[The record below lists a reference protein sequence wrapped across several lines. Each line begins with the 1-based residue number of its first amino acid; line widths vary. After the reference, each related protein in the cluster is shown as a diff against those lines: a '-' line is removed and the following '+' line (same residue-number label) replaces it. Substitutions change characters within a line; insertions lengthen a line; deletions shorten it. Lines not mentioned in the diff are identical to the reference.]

1 MKLISVRWLTA
12 LLMALA
18 ANFAAAQNSC
28 VEDFGCTLPIV
39 TSTTNIEGGKR
50 TTTGWYAGLVWQLGG
65 QQGMTPNLVL
75 GVRELSVDKT
85 QLVSGGDVH
94 LRVSFR
100 NSQLSLDSVRFAY
113 ANGRTNLIG
122 NLGVGYSFRHASPL
136 VTAAAQ
142 VDYGRL
148 SADYLMRTADFQFF
162 GELTTIKNPAKV
174 NSITNKIYGCPSGY
188 QHLTPQEMKD
198 NKGIVEIPVPG
209 VIINGKTCTNLG

>member
-1 MKLISVRWLTA
+1 MKLIGVRWFMVFW
-12 LLMALA
+12 MALA
-18 ANFAAAQNSC
+18 ANYVAAQNSC
-28 VEDFGCTLPIV
+28 VEGFGCTLPIV
-39 TSTTNIEGGKR
+39 TGVTNTEGGKR
-50 TTTGWYAGLVWQLGG
+50 TTTGWYAGLVWELGG
-65 QQGMTPNLVL
+65 QQGMTPSLVL

-85 QLVSGGDVH
+85 QLVGGGDAH
-94 LRVSFR
+94 LRLSFK
-100 NSQLSLDSVRFAY
+100 NSQLSLDSLRFAY

-136 VTAAAQ
+136 VMVAAQ

-174 NSITNKIYGCPSGY
+174 NSITNKIYGCPSGF

-198 NKGIVEIPVPG
+198 RGVTEIPVPG
-209 VIINGKTCTNLG
+209 VIIDGKTCTNFA